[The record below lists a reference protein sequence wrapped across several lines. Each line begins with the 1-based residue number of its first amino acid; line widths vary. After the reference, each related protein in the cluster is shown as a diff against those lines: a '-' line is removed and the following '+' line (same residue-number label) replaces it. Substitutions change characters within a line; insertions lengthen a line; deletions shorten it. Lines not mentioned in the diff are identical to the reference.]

1 MADLSQLMK
10 QAQMMQEQLQ
20 KAQAEQAKRIVTG
33 EAGGGLVKVSMNG
46 KHEIQRVEIDPS
58 LYTDERELLED
69 LVAAAC
75 NAAVAKVADSNKQ
88 SLAGMAAGLNLP
100 PGFKLPF

>member
-10 QAQMMQEQLQ
+10 QAQLMQEKMQ
-20 KAQAEQAKRIVTG
+20 KAQAEQASRIVIG
-33 EAGGGLVKVSMNG
+33 EAGGGLVKITMNG
-46 KHEIQRVEIDPS
+46 KYEVQRVEIDAS
-58 LYTDERELLED
+58 LYNDERELLED

-75 NAAVAKVADSNKQ
+75 NSAADKVAEAGKQ
-88 SLAGMAAGLNLP
+88 SVAAMTAGLHLP